1 MAERKKKKKPEPRP
15 TPGYMTTFGDMMNL
29 LLTFFILLLTTAT
42 IQGREFKLILSAFTG
57 SFGMMPG
64 GMTLSKGR
72 LADMGM
78 NIETLPSMEK
88 GRKMSKA
95 KKKAIQIFKPEIKAK
110 KVRVKEEERGLVI
123 TLMNDAYFDKAS
135 AELKPAIKETLNKVA
150 DLINQP
156 TVKNKVRVE
165 GHTDNVPLRRKT
177 FPHDNW
183 ELSTQRAVNV
193 VKYLISRNV
202 NPKRLSAAGYG
213 PYRPLPGN
221 NNATPEER
229 ALNRRVEIILLWE
242 DKD

>member
-135 AELKPAIKETLNKVA
+135 ADLKPAIKETLNKVA
-150 DLINQP
+150 DLISQP

-165 GHTDNVPLRRKT
+165 GHTDKICYFL
-177 FPHDNW
+177 
-183 ELSTQRAVNV
+183 
-193 VKYLISRNV
+193 
-202 NPKRLSAAGYG
+202 
-213 PYRPLPGN
+213 
-221 NNATPEER
+221 
-229 ALNRRVEIILLWE
+229 
-242 DKD
+242 